1 MIVLRHL
8 RPLLLGGLMLLVAS
22 LAHAQGHGGGGHGMG
37 GGGGGF
43 RMGDRGDM
51 GGPNV
56 ASQSQP
62 VMHNGPMFAPSL
74 RFWND
79 KKTVK
84 NLNLRPDQQKR
95 MDDLFNSSKDN
106 LVSLY
111 DNLQREQL
119 RYNSMSR
126 EDMQDESKVFSQI
139 DRVSQA
145 RTDLE
150 KARAHLFLQIRK
162 EMDPPQLEELDRET
176 ASTH

>member
-1 MIVLRHL
+1 MTSLRHL
-8 RPLLLGGLMLLVAS
+8 RPLLLGGLLLLGAS
-22 LAHAQGHGGGGHGMG
+22 LAHAQGRGGGRGGM
-37 GGGGGF
+37 GGGGF
-43 RMGDRGDM
+43 RMGGGGRDL

-56 ASQSQP
+56 ATSQP
-62 VMHNGPMFAPSL
+62 VHNGPMFAPSL
-74 RFWND
+74 RFWDD

-84 NLNLRPDQQKR
+84 SLNLRPDQQKR

-111 DNLQREQL
+111 DNLQHEQL

-126 EDMQDESKVFSQI
+126 EDMQDESKVFAQI

-145 RTDLE
+145 RADLE

>member
-1 MIVLRHL
+1 LTFLRHL
-8 RPLLLGGLMLLVAS
+8 RPLLLGGLLLLCAS
-22 LAHAQGHGGGGHGMG
+22 LAHAQGRGGGRGGM
-37 GGGGGF
+37 GGGGF
-43 RMGDRGDM
+43 RMGGGGAGRDL

-56 ASQSQP
+56 ASQP
-62 VMHNGPMFAPSL
+62 VHNGPMFAPSL
-74 RFWND
+74 RFWDD

-111 DNLQREQL
+111 DNLQREQQ
-119 RYNSMSR
+119 RYNAMSR
-126 EDMQDESKVFSQI
+126 EDMQDESKVFAQI

-145 RTDLE
+145 RADLE

-162 EMDPPQLEELDRET
+162 EMDPSQLEELDRET
-176 ASTH
+176 ASSH